1 MGREVAM
8 YQWGSSWCEQKK
20 ARPTNRWLVALDC
33 LLACLLAYLLDDWVE
48 TEEGKN
54 ETTKEQRGQKY
65 TLSAPTQ
72 LSMMNFTEVLK
83 KIPTPQINLPNVQ
96 LPTFG
101 KDANN
106 GKAPLNMTKED
117 MEQLITTI
125 QHTTLAAED
134 GAFVALWILT
144 LIDHWN
150 NEHERIVVLTER
162 SFYIIRYDFL
172 SGHIRESKRVGL
184 GQLISVTT
192 GPLVFPTKSLMPT
205 RTSPGVQLVWG
216 DLGSVTAAQ
225 KWNPLCR
232 NMPYVVL
239 THHPLL
245 VKQNKLPSGQANA
258 NGAGYGHDTNAGTLY
273 DVNNFLKAIRDAC
286 SASNVE
292 FKTGDITIESYGN
305 IGSVVFNQT
314 SLGFTRSKTKNF
326 AFFTSSSYHLS
337 LLSRFVAPS
346 SSSLSSSYELSH
358 GKWTFACKCCDPGK
372 MSTHYIT
379 QTPLSNDFRLC
390 SSSIHRLLWHF

>member
-1 MGREVAM
+1 
-8 YQWGSSWCEQKK
+8 
-20 ARPTNRWLVALDC
+20 
-33 LLACLLAYLLDDWVE
+33 
-48 TEEGKN
+48 
-54 ETTKEQRGQKY
+54 
-65 TLSAPTQ
+65 
-72 LSMMNFTEVLK
+72 MMNLSEVLK
-83 KIPTPQINLPNVQ
+83 KIPTPQINLANVQ

-101 KDANN
+101 KDANC
-106 GKAPLNMTKED
+106 GKAPLNMTRED

-125 QHTTLAAED
+125 QHTTLATED

-150 NEHERIVVLTER
+150 NEHERIAVLTER

-172 SGHIRESKRVGL
+172 SGNIRESKRVGL

-245 VKQNKLPSGQANA
+245 VKQNQLPSGQSNVS
-258 NGAGYGHDTNAGTLY
+258 GAGYGHDTNAGTLY
-273 DVNNFLKAIRDAC
+273 DVNNFLQAIRDAC

-292 FKTGDITIESYGN
+292 FKTGDIIIESYGN

-314 SLGFTRSKTKNF
+314 SLGFSRSKVP
-326 AFFTSSSYHLS
+326 
-337 LLSRFVAPS
+337 VA
-346 SSSLSSSYELSH
+346 E
-358 GKWTFACKCCDPGK
+358 
-372 MSTHYIT
+372 
-379 QTPLSNDFRLC
+379 
-390 SSSIHRLLWHF
+390 